1 MARVKN
7 NLISWWVEINVIG
20 KTERA
25 IIFLNLIFKL
35 FRKESQSYV

>member
-25 IIFLNLIFKL
+25 INIFNSMCKL
-35 FRKESQSYV
+35 YRKES